1 MGKRKTS
8 TELPDNRD
16 GDWVPLA
23 SDMAPTQK
31 DSVGSKES
39 EGRVVSDRFDLEQEI
54 LECWRVTN
62 DIKLFV
68 EQGADLKV
76 LSDYYDQK
84 FEKLWAT
91 FESMCHNGKL
101 G

>member
-1 MGKRKTS
+1 MGRSKTS
-8 TELPDNRD
+8 NKSADNRIRD
-16 GDWVPLA
+16 GVYVEPSVA
-23 SDMAPTQK
+23 HTQEGL
-31 DSVGSKES
+31 DGSKKGS
-39 EGRVVSDRFDLEQEI
+39 GGMVSDRFDLEQEI
-54 LECWRVTN
+54 LECWRVTS

-76 LSDYYDQK
+76 LSNYYDQK

-91 FESMCHNGKL
+91 FESMCQNGKL

>member
-8 TELPDNRD
+8 TELPNNRD
-16 GDWVPLA
+16 GDWVSLA
-23 SDMAPTQK
+23 PDLEPNKK

-54 LECWRVTN
+54 LECWRVTD

-76 LSDYYDQK
+76 LSDYYQQK